1 MSKRWGSSGYSHH
14 YIADFIISHFPES
27 FLQEIGD
34 LKKTYEVFHSE
45 KKLLSI
51 DIKGVTYF
59 FPTRYRENRWSWDGI
74 IEGSPEAVAEICE
87 PNFESIFGKHVYKFA
102 PNAAGASGYQDFL
115 RH

>member
-1 MSKRWGSSGYSHH
+1 MSKRWGASDYSHH

-34 LKKTYEVFHSE
+34 LKKTYEVYHSE

-59 FPTRYRENRWSWDGI
+59 SQPAIVRIDGVGM
-74 IEGSPEAVAEICE
+74 ELSRDHQ
-87 PNFESIFGKHVYKFA
+87 KQLLK
-102 PNAAGASGYQDFL
+102 
-115 RH
+115 